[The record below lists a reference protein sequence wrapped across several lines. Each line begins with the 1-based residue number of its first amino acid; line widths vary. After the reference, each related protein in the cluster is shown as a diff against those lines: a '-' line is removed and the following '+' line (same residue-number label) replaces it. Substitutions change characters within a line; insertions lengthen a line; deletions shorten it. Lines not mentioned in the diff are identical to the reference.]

1 VEWARTRCP
10 SQEEIEAVN
19 SVAPLAVALTVE
31 LAYYTGQRR
40 ADLLK
45 LRLADLTEEGIQIAQ
60 GKTEAKLLIRWS
72 QGLRGCVNAIKAL
85 ERPVRG
91 PISHL

>member
-1 VEWARTRCP
+1 MERARTRSP

-45 LRLADLTEEGIQIAQ
+45 LRLADLTEEGIKITQ
-60 GKTEAKLLIRWS
+60 G
-72 QGLRGCVNAIKAL
+72 NASVPTGVI
-85 ERPVRG
+85 G
-91 PISHL
+91 